1 MWFNMETFVW
11 NINASNFREE
21 SEVMDG
27 VLGNFGPLILNVV
40 YFQELMVVLCSRGEK
55 HR

>member
-1 MWFNMETFVW
+1 MEFFVW

-27 VLGNFGPLILNVV
+27 VLGNFGPSILNVA
-40 YFQELMVVLCSRGEK
+40 YLQELMVVLCSRGEK